1 MASKINQL
9 LKEWPRGTVTT
20 ASWLS
25 KRGVYRQL
33 TRQYVLNEWLEPV
46 GRGAFLRAGEDVE
59 WLGAIYTLQKQLGLS
74 VHPAAGTA
82 LFLKG
87 LGHFLPMG
95 KDAEVLVFS
104 EHKETL
110 PRWFLQHPWGARI
123 RHSTPGLFDL
133 SDPTGLTEFQHGDF
147 SVWISAP
154 ERAILETF
162 HLATTNASIDLAL
175 ELMRGLTTL
184 RPRVVQSLL
193 EACRSI
199 KAKRA
204 FLWAAELSG
213 HQWLPRLAVDRLNL
227 GSGKRLFYRD
237 GEFSAKY
244 SITVPKTER
253 AHV

>member
-9 LKEWPRGTVTT
+9 LKEWPRGTVAT

-33 TRQYVLNEWLEPV
+33 SRQYVLNEWLQPV
-46 GRGAFLRAGEDVE
+46 GRGAFLRAGEVVD
-59 WLGAIYTLQKQLGLS
+59 WLGATYALQKQLGLS

-82 LFLKG
+82 LMLKG
-87 LGHFLPMG
+87 LGHFVPMG

-104 EHKETL
+104 ERAETL
-110 PRWFLQHPWGARI
+110 PRWFLQHPWGVTI
-123 RHSTPGLFDL
+123 RHGTPGLFNS
-133 SDPTGLTEFQHGDF
+133 SDPTGFTELQHGDF
-147 SVWISAP
+147 SVRISAP

-184 RPRVVQSLL
+184 RPRIVQSLL
-193 EACRSI
+193 ETCRSI
-199 KAKRA
+199 KVKRA

-213 HQWLPRLAVDRLNL
+213 HQWFPRLAVDRLNL
-227 GSGKRLFYRD
+227 GSGKRLFYRG
-237 GEFSAKY
+237 GEFNAKY
-244 SITVPKTER
+244 NITVPKTEN
-253 AHV
+253 ANV